1 MSDGQTDEQEG
12 QEQGTVEEFELEEP
26 STESVGRSPVT
37 GQTADDS
44 QEAPGQ

>member
-1 MSDGQTDEQEG
+1 MGQDDQAQQQEEQSE
-12 QEQGTVEEFELEEP
+12 TEEFELEEP

-44 QEAPGQ
+44 QDAPGQ